1 MRRLVFPS
9 MCLALALGLAFS
21 IAGSAGSPA
30 HAQTASDLVP
40 DLVPDLVET
49 GRRALEAGRHAE
61 AIRSLEAAVKIE
73 PGAAGIH
80 SMLGRAY
87 LLDHQAKPA
96 QASLARS
103 AELGS
108 QDPRTFLYMG
118 SAAWELGRPEDAEA
132 AFRKALGSGSGAST
146 LIALQQLGRLLLWQ
160 GRPAEAL
167 DPLQRAAVLL
177 PDEVDLQ
184 LQLAQALDA
193 SDKPAE
199 ALAAWRRAVTLAPEL
214 ARARYGLAQQLRR
227 SGDLGDRETAGREM
241 ETFRRL
247 TAADGERIRRGNLER
262 ARLDEGWALLQ
273 GGRAREAEA
282 LFAQLGESPEALSGV
297 AFSRSAA
304 GDHRGAVT
312 ALEKAVALAPDR
324 DDLRRALDEERLAAE
339 GEKP

>member
-1 MRRLVFPS
+1 MRRPVVLS
-9 MCLALALGLAFS
+9 MCLALALGLAQGGPS
-21 IAGSAGSPA
+21 R
-30 HAQTASDLVP
+30 AQTADLTA
-40 DLVPDLVET
+40 DLTDLT
-49 GRRALEAGRHAE
+49 NAGRRALEAGRHAE
-61 AIRSLEAAVKIE
+61 AIQSLEAAVRLA
-73 PGAAGIH
+73 PAAAEIH

-87 LLDHQAKPA
+87 LLGHQAKPA
-96 QASLARS
+96 QASLARA

-108 QDPRTFLYMG
+108 QDPRTFLYLG
-118 SAAWELGRPEDAEA
+118 SAAWELGRPEEAEA
-132 AFRKALGSGSGAST
+132 AFRKALGSGSGATT

-160 GRPAEAL
+160 GRPADAL

-193 SDKPAE
+193 ANKPAE
-199 ALAAWRRAVTLAPEL
+199 SLAAYRRAVTLAPEL
-214 ARARYGLAQQLRR
+214 ARARYGLAQRLRR
-227 SGDLGDRETAGREM
+227 SGDLDAANREM

-273 GGRAREAEA
+273 GGRAKEAEA
-282 LFAQLGESPEALSGV
+282 LFAQLGESPEALSGI

-339 GEKP
+339 GGNR